1 MFAVIRTG
9 GKQYRVAKDDTI
21 VVEKLLG
28 DPGAMIE
35 LSDVLMIGGGGK
47 APTVGTPVIDKAA
60 VFAEVVEQS
69 RADKIIV
76 FKKHRRK
83 GYRRTRGHRQDQT
96 ILRIVDVSATGA
108 KPKAAAKGKAAP
120 KTEAKPKPAVEE
132 KAAAKTE
139 AKAKTEQ
146 PAKEAPAKKEAPK
159 EAKAPQEDKAKKPAA
174 KKAPAKAKAPAKK
187 KPATKKPAAKKKP
200 AVKKKAPTKGKPKK

>member
-35 LSDVLMIGGGGK
+35 LSDVLMIGGDGK

-96 ILRIVDVSATGA
+96 VLRIIGVSATGT
-108 KPKAAAKGKAAP
+108 KPPGGTKAAAKGKPAP
-120 KTEAKPKPAVEE
+120 KTEAKPKPAAEE
-132 KAAAKTE
+132 KAAPKTE
-139 AKAKTEQ
+139 AKAKTEA

-159 EAKAPQEDKAKKPAA
+159 EAPKEAKAPQRDKAEDKAKKPAA
-174 KKAPAKAKAPAKK
+174 KK
-187 KPATKKPAAKKKP
+187 
-200 AVKKKAPTKGKPKK
+200 KAPTKGKQKK

>member
-35 LSDVLMIGGGGK
+35 LSDVLMIGGDGK

-96 ILRIVDVSATGA
+96 ILRIIDVSATGA
-108 KPKAAAKGKAAP
+108 KPPGGTKAAAKV
-120 KTEAKPKPAVEE
+120 KPAP
-132 KAAAKTE
+132 KTE
-139 AKAKTEQ
+139 AKAKTEE
-146 PAKEAPAKKEAPK
+146 PAKEAPAKKEAPKEAPK

-174 KKAPAKAKAPAKK
+174 KKVPAKAKAPAKK
-187 KPATKKPAAKKKP
+187 KPAAKKPSAKKKPAAKKKAP
-200 AVKKKAPTKGKPKK
+200 AQGTTKGKPKK